1 MDFRPIELS
10 DKELIERYT
19 FGSGVC
25 SCDLSFANIYLWRA
39 TYHSAWALIEG
50 FLVIR
55 FRIGGGE
62 ELGYMQPIAQG
73 GVRDFSSIIPYLA
86 QDAHSHGQ
94 RLRIIGITQSGM
106 EALNRSHPRSFALYS
121 DRDNED
127 YIYSRESLQS
137 LSGRRYQPKRNHVN
151 QFQKLY
157 KYSYLP
163 LTQEHIKGCQELC
176 HQWQQQ
182 HRDSTVAAEAVAID
196 AAFENFEVLGLQGG
210 VITIDDRVVAFTYGS
225 AINDSTFCTH
235 IEKCDTSYMG
245 IYSAINKLFAQSL
258 PPQFTHINREE
269 DMGIAGLRHSKLS
282 YHPEWLERKHTAI
295 YLHDHEAGVKELWQE
310 VFGDEDEFVDHF
322 LHRYFSQD
330 GMLSMVDSD
339 NRLLS
344 MLHIIP
350 MESEFGRV
358 AYIYGVATHPE
369 CRAKGYAT
377 KLMSAAMDV
386 IRSRGYVAAV
396 LIPSEEWLRGYY
408 SRFGFVD
415 SVGVE
420 FLVSDGFD
428 FGTGD
433 SSKDVSMV
441 CAFKPYNPE
450 YLSQLAVRPQ
460 A

>member
-25 SCDLSFANIYLWRA
+25 NCDLSFANIYLWRA

-73 GVRDFSSIIPYLA
+73 GAQDFSSIIPHLA

-106 EALNRSHPRSFALYS
+106 EALNRSHPHSFALYS
-121 DRDNED
+121 DRNSED
-127 YIYSRESLQS
+127 YIYLREELEL
-137 LSGRRYQPKRNHVN
+137 LSGRRFQPKRNHIN

-157 KYSYLP
+157 QHSYHP
-163 LTQEHIKGCQELC
+163 LTQEYISGCRELC

-182 HRDSTVAAEAVAID
+182 HTDSDATVSAEAMAID
-196 AAFENFEVLGLQGG
+196 AAFENFEALGLQGG
-210 VITIDDRVVAFTYGS
+210 VITIEDKVVAFTYGS
-225 AINDSTFCTH
+225 AINDDTFCTH
-235 IEKCDTSYMG
+235 IEKCDTSYTG
-245 IYSAINKLFAQSL
+245 IYSAINKLFTQSL
-258 PPQFTHINREE
+258 PPNFTHINREE
-269 DMGIAGLRHSKLS
+269 DMGIEGLRHSKLS
-282 YHPEWLERKHTAI
+282 YHPVRLESKHTAI
-295 YLHDHEAGVKELWQE
+295 YLHDHEAGCKSLWQT
-310 VFGDEDEFVDHF
+310 VFGDDDEFVDHF
-322 LHRYFSQD
+322 LHRYFSGV
-330 GMLSMVDSD
+330 GMLSVVDPQGEY
-339 NRLLS
+339 LS

-350 MESEFGRV
+350 MSSKVGRI

-377 KLMSAAMDV
+377 KLMLSAMEV
-386 IRSRGYVAAV
+386 IKRRGYVAAM
-396 LIPSEEWLRGYY
+396 LIPSEEWLKEYY
-408 SRFGFVD
+408 SRFGF
-415 SVGVE
+415 SPSAHIT
-420 FLVSDGFD
+420 FSTADGFD

-433 SSKDVSMV
+433 SDRDISMV
-441 CAFKPYNPE
+441 CSFDPAISVGSE
-450 YLSQLAVRPQ
+450 LMLRV
-460 A
+460 